1 MPTELRTASCDFEP
15 YLCHHHHGDWKS
27 ATLIVLPRD
36 AISAAAV
43 LANQLPRGV
52 NRAKALLPSTDTVN
66 MPSRMRSA
74 TVTPAIRL
82 PQAWADCE
90 VHTPHRLERVPSA
103 KRAIRAVRS
112 DPPCRA
118 SLPASHISEL
128 RCVRGPSISDRSG
141 RLTHRLPPKP
151 KRRMLTTP
159 DPSGQHQFIM
169 QREETQHEQA

>member
-1 MPTELRTASCDFEP
+1 MSVPTARLPKQNHFGSNRAVTPRACQPNCEPASCDFEP

-43 LANQLPRGV
+43 LANQLGRI
-52 NRAKALLPSTDTVN
+52 AKSTRHTAWKEYRR
-66 MPSRMRSA
+66 PSRRSGRSVRA
-74 TVTPAIRL
+74 RPAAR
-82 PQAWADCE
+82 AY
-90 VHTPHRLERVPSA
+90 RRVIFLNCA
-103 KRAIRAVRS
+103 ACGA
-112 DPPCRA
+112 
-118 SLPASHISEL
+118 
-128 RCVRGPSISDRSG
+128 PSISDRSG